1 MLWYVLIVFFAGF
14 FLGKFVKTQWIGKYK
29 LVLVLTFLL
38 LFTLGL
44 EIGSNEELFKKI
56 DEIILYGFL
65 IASFGSLGSFV
76 TGYLLERLAL
86 SKKKMEG

>member
-44 EIGSNEELFKKI
+44 EIGSNDELFKKI

-65 IASFGSLGSFV
+65 IASFGRFLV
-76 TGYLLERLAL
+76 AL
-86 SKKKMEG
+86 SQATF